1 MDFFKKIAKTI
12 LFLFFNI
19 CLFMFTIV
27 GILAIQQ
34 KNIPAS
40 LICFSIVVII
50 LLLCYGKKIKQ
61 ISVLKIKENTKK
73 DVNFDSENFQ
83 KQNILNRK
91 SNILEQKEEKQK
103 MPIGCIVIILFAIL
117 LISLTLYTFTHP
129 EEFNT
134 EPETKISKDINLI
147 KEAGFN
153 EEEAKNISDIMRQC
167 GIEGIDSISN
177 DSGLDNAHFDGE
189 KGYRIEFGGSK
200 NIILY
205 LNKDNSVYNVR
216 WADNDFYKNG
226 RVVSK
231 VSDYT
236 LTMDEKT
243 ALQLQCQNGV
253 SAILKSPSTA
263 KFPNITKWMFSKNK
277 EEIVVQSYV
286 DSQNSLGA
294 TMRSEFQII
303 FTSDGKD
310 VKSFV
315 FDGKEMIK

>member
-1 MDFFKKIAKTI
+1 MWQRFKKLN
-12 LFLFFNI
+12 LFLKIIIGFIVLLFFPVF
-19 CLFMFTIV
+19 L
-27 GILAIQQ
+27 
-34 KNIPAS
+34 
-40 LICFSIVVII
+40 
-50 LLLCYGKKIKQ
+50 
-61 ISVLKIKENTKK
+61 
-73 DVNFDSENFQ
+73 
-83 KQNILNRK
+83 
-91 SNILEQKEEKQK
+91 
-103 MPIGCIVIILFAIL
+103 IL
-117 LISLTLYTFTHP
+117 LIAEFTVKSFKNKKIVRGLIGIFIIFIFAG
-129 EEFNT
+129 EVKVYLAQAWGINIGSQLRVSNESEVNRNN
-134 EPETKISKDINLI
+134 ELESKQDDKKVENMSEDEQKISKVTNLAPEQVQNI
-147 KEAGFN
+147 AKILKE
-153 EEEAKNISDIMRQC
+153 C
-167 GIEGIDSISN
+167 GIEEFESIKH
-177 DSGLDNAHFDGE
+177 DEGLDNAHFDGE

-216 WADNDFYKNG
+216 WADNDFYKDG
-226 RVVSK
+226 KIVSK

-243 ALQLQCQNGV
+243 ALQLQCESGV

-286 DSQNSLGA
+286 DSQNSFGA

>member
-1 MDFFKKIAKTI
+1 MWQRFKKLN
-12 LFLFFNI
+12 LFLKIIIGFIVLLFFPVF
-19 CLFMFTIV
+19 L
-27 GILAIQQ
+27 
-34 KNIPAS
+34 
-40 LICFSIVVII
+40 
-50 LLLCYGKKIKQ
+50 
-61 ISVLKIKENTKK
+61 
-73 DVNFDSENFQ
+73 
-83 KQNILNRK
+83 
-91 SNILEQKEEKQK
+91 
-103 MPIGCIVIILFAIL
+103 IL
-117 LISLTLYTFTHP
+117 LIAEFTVKSFKNKKIVRGLIGIFIIFIFAG
-129 EEFNT
+129 EVKVYLAQAWGINIGSQVRVSNESEVNRNN
-134 EPETKISKDINLI
+134 ELESKQDDKKVVNMSEDEQKISKVTNLAPEQVQNI
-147 KEAGFN
+147 AKILKE
-153 EEEAKNISDIMRQC
+153 C
-167 GIEGIDSISN
+167 GIEEFESIKH
-177 DSGLDNAHFDGE
+177 DEGLDNAHFDGE

-205 LNKDNSVYNVR
+205 MNKDNSVYNVR
-216 WADNDFYKNG
+216 WADNDFYKDG
-226 RVVSK
+226 KVVSK

-286 DSQNSLGA
+286 DSQNSFGA

-310 VKSFV
+310 VKSFI

>member
-1 MDFFKKIAKTI
+1 MWQCFKN
-12 LFLFFNI
+12 LNL
-19 CLFMFTIV
+19 
-27 GILAIQQ
+27 
-34 KNIPAS
+34 
-40 LICFSIVVII
+40 
-50 LLLCYGKKIKQ
+50 
-61 ISVLKIKENTKK
+61 VLKI
-73 DVNFDSENFQ
+73 
-83 KQNILNRK
+83 I
-91 SNILEQKEEKQK
+91 
-103 MPIGCIVIILFAIL
+103 IGFIVLLFFPVFLIL
-117 LISLTLYTFTHP
+117 LIAEFTVKSFKNKKIVRGLIGIFIIFIFAG
-129 EEFNT
+129 EVKVYLAQAWGINIGSQVRVSNESEVNKNN
-134 EPETKISKDINLI
+134 ELESKQDDKKVVNMSEDEQKISKVTNLAQEQI
-147 KEAGFN
+147 QNIAKILKE
-153 EEEAKNISDIMRQC
+153 C
-167 GIEGIDSISN
+167 GIEDFESIKH
-177 DSGLDNAHFDGE
+177 DEGLDNAHFDGE

-216 WADNDFYKNG
+216 WADNDFYKG
-226 RVVSK
+226 GKVVSK

-263 KFPNITKWMFSKNK
+263 EFPNITKWMFSKNK

-286 DSQNSLGA
+286 DSQNSFGA

-310 VKSFV
+310 VKSFI

>member
-1 MDFFKKIAKTI
+1 MWNKFKSLNTLNKIFFGIIAFVIFPITITAFLWELSIKLLSDGFKNKKKLKIISGFIAAYFFIACVTST
-12 LFLFFNI
+12 FLIYKDSFKNSSETAK
-19 CLFMFTIV
+19 MSTGESEV
-27 GILAIQQ
+27 QAD
-34 KNIPAS
+34 KNIDS
-40 LICFSIVVII
+40 
-50 LLLCYGKKIKQ
+50 KD
-61 ISVLKIKENTKK
+61 KK
-73 DVNFDSENFQ
+73 DAKLSED
-83 KQNILNRK
+83 
-91 SNILEQKEEKQK
+91 EQ
-103 MPIGCIVIILFAIL
+103 
-117 LISLTLYTFTHP
+117 
-129 EEFNT
+129 
-134 EPETKISKDINLI
+134 KISKATNLAPEQVQNI
-147 KEAGFN
+147 AKILKE
-153 EEEAKNISDIMRQC
+153 C
-167 GIEGIDSISN
+167 GIEEFESIKH
-177 DSGLDNAHFDGE
+177 DEGLDNAHFDGE

-205 LNKDNSVYNVR
+205 MNKDNSVYNVR

-286 DSQNSLGA
+286 DSQNSFGA
-294 TMRSEFQII
+294 TMRSEFQIV

>member
-1 MDFFKKIAKTI
+1 MWQRFKK
-12 LFLFFNI
+12 LNL
-19 CLFMFTIV
+19 
-27 GILAIQQ
+27 
-34 KNIPAS
+34 
-40 LICFSIVVII
+40 
-50 LLLCYGKKIKQ
+50 
-61 ISVLKIKENTKK
+61 VLKI
-73 DVNFDSENFQ
+73 
-83 KQNILNRK
+83 I
-91 SNILEQKEEKQK
+91 
-103 MPIGCIVIILFAIL
+103 IGFIVLLFFPVFLIL
-117 LISLTLYTFTHP
+117 LIAEFTVKSFKNKKIVRGLIGIFIIFIFAG
-129 EEFNT
+129 EVKVYLAQAWGINIGSQVRVSNESEVNRNN
-134 EPETKISKDINLI
+134 ELESKQDDKKVVNMSEDEQKISKVTNLAQEQVQNI
-147 KEAGFN
+147 AKILKE
-153 EEEAKNISDIMRQC
+153 C
-167 GIEGIDSISN
+167 GIEDFESIKH
-177 DSGLDNAHFDGE
+177 DEGLDNAHFDGE

-216 WADNDFYKNG
+216 WADNDFYKDG
-226 RVVSK
+226 KVVSK

-263 KFPNITKWMFSKNK
+263 EFPNITKWMFSKNK

-286 DSQNSLGA
+286 DSQNSFGA

-310 VKSFV
+310 VKSFI

>member
-1 MDFFKKIAKTI
+1 MWQRFKKLN
-12 LFLFFNI
+12 LFLKIIIGFIVLLFFPVF
-19 CLFMFTIV
+19 L
-27 GILAIQQ
+27 
-34 KNIPAS
+34 
-40 LICFSIVVII
+40 
-50 LLLCYGKKIKQ
+50 
-61 ISVLKIKENTKK
+61 
-73 DVNFDSENFQ
+73 
-83 KQNILNRK
+83 
-91 SNILEQKEEKQK
+91 
-103 MPIGCIVIILFAIL
+103 IL
-117 LISLTLYTFTHP
+117 LIAEFTVKSFKNKKIVRGLIGIFIIFIFAG
-129 EEFNT
+129 EVKVYLAQAWGINIGSQLRVSNESEVNRNN
-134 EPETKISKDINLI
+134 ELESKQDDKKVENMSEDEQKISKVTNLAPEQVQNI
-147 KEAGFN
+147 AKILKE
-153 EEEAKNISDIMRQC
+153 C
-167 GIEGIDSISN
+167 GIEEFESIKH
-177 DSGLDNAHFDGE
+177 DEGLDNAHFDGE

-216 WADNDFYKNG
+216 WADNDFYKDG
-226 RVVSK
+226 KIVSK

-243 ALQLQCQNGV
+243 ALQLQCESGV

-286 DSQNSLGA
+286 DSQNSFGA

-310 VKSFV
+310 VKSFI

>member
-1 MDFFKKIAKTI
+1 MWQRFKKLN
-12 LFLFFNI
+12 LFLKIIIGFIVLLFFPVF
-19 CLFMFTIV
+19 L
-27 GILAIQQ
+27 
-34 KNIPAS
+34 
-40 LICFSIVVII
+40 
-50 LLLCYGKKIKQ
+50 
-61 ISVLKIKENTKK
+61 
-73 DVNFDSENFQ
+73 
-83 KQNILNRK
+83 
-91 SNILEQKEEKQK
+91 
-103 MPIGCIVIILFAIL
+103 IL
-117 LISLTLYTFTHP
+117 LIAEFTVKSFKNKKIVRGLIGIFIIFIFAG
-129 EEFNT
+129 EVKVYLAQAWGINIGSQVRVSNESEVNRNN
-134 EPETKISKDINLI
+134 ELESKQDDKKVVNMSEDEQKISKVTNLAPEQVQNI
-147 KEAGFN
+147 AKILKE
-153 EEEAKNISDIMRQC
+153 C
-167 GIEGIDSISN
+167 GIEEFESIKH
-177 DSGLDNAHFDGE
+177 DEGLDNAHFDGE

-205 LNKDNSVYNVR
+205 MNKDNSVYNVR
-216 WADNDFYKNG
+216 WADNDFYKDG
-226 RVVSK
+226 KVVSK

-286 DSQNSLGA
+286 DSQNSFGS

-310 VKSFV
+310 VKSFI